1 MKNIIKYKEGEQSW
15 ILWIKKRIKNNLN
28 FLSITEGETGAGKS
42 WSLLS
47 IAYQIDKEF
56 ESRQVSFS
64 LKEVMETINSDW
76 FNEKKWKIII
86 FDEAQTDI
94 SNRSWQS
101 LTNKLMNY
109 LLSTFRHRNIILFMT
124 SPYSDFLDAQTM
136 KLMHCKFEVRGH
148 NKREKKTLIRPKI
161 LQYNSKSKK
170 FYEHSLYVIKN
181 RRLNKLIYWHVPKP
195 PQALIKPYELDK
207 VAFTDR
213 LNKSILDELN
223 KVENKGEKEIKLTQ
237 SQLDHLHLFDK
248 FHGDSQKV
256 ADYLG
261 TTRRNVNI
269 MVREAKMRKL
279 KIEELEER
287 KEKERKS
294 AHAQPNLISKEA
306 ILPKK

>member
-28 FLSITEGETGAGKS
+28 FLAITEGETGAGKS

-64 LKEVMETINSDW
+64 LKQVMETINSDW

-86 FDEAQTDI
+86 FDEAQTEI

-109 LLSTFRHRNIILFMT
+109 LLSTFRHRNIILLMT

-148 NKREKKTLIRPKI
+148 NKKKKVTLIRPKL

-170 FYEHSLYVIKN
+170 FYEHSLYVIKD
-181 RRLNKLIYWHVPKP
+181 RKLNKLIYWYVPKP
-195 PQALIKPYELDK
+195 PQVLIKPYELDK

-223 KVENKGEKEIKLTQ
+223 KIENKDEKKEELTE
-237 SQLDHLHLFDK
+237 SHVDYLYLFDK
-248 FHGDSQKV
+248 FNGNTQKV
-256 ADYLG
+256 AEYLG
-261 TTRRNVNI
+261 TTQRYVNKT
-269 MVREAKMRKL
+269 VREAKMRKL
-279 KIEELEER
+279 RIENLKEQQER
-287 KEKERKS
+287 EQQPT
-294 AHAQPNLISKEA
+294 HAQPNLISKEA